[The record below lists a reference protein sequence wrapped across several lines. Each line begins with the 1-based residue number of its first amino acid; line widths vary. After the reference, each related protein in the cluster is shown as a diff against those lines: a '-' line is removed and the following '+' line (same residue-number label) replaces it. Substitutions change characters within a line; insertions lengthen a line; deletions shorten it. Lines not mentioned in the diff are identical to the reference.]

1 MPSEFQV
8 HSKFELY
15 EVAFYRW
22 LLRYRVAVVLACL
35 LLTACCTYGF
45 RYFVLENDYRV
56 FFRNDDPKL
65 QAYEA
70 MQNAFSKDDT
80 VFFVVT
86 AKNGEIFCR
95 EVFEA
100 LAYLTE
106 ESWKLP
112 FVLRVDSLSN
122 FQRVWADEDDLY
134 VRPLIED
141 PATATQE
148 DFARAKEAAFLE
160 DLLVNRLLKP
170 GSPVTGVN
178 LLVQIPETVVNGGG
192 QLTREA
198 ERLARQTAERFPAVS
213 VAVTGII
220 PLNDAFRSAT
230 IKDLQTLVPIMLV
243 LLVVMMTILLRSL
256 LLALSIAIVVLM
268 SVLITVGT
276 YCMLGY
282 EVSGPVSPAPLV
294 ILTLAVSDCIHIITT
309 MQQCLRDGM
318 TRKAAITETMRIN
331 QSPVF
336 LTSLTTAFGF
346 FSMNFV
352 GIPPIQAF
360 GNLVLGG
367 VIVAWFLAVVFLPAF
382 LAVLPLRVR
391 QSRLDRQVERA
402 MMWTAEAVLRWRVVP
417 IVGFAALTVVFGYF
431 ITKLEINN
439 QFVDWFEKG
448 YPIRATTEYAMENL
462 TGIYVLS
469 YPIPAKG
476 PDGVMDP
483 EYLEGLDRLAN
494 WFRQQPGVVHVRTI
508 ADTMKRL
515 NKALHADDP
524 AMYRLPETR
533 EMAAQYLLLYEM
545 SLPQGIDLNSE
556 INVDKSATLFSVT
569 TANLSSEKMTVLR
582 NRAREWMHANL
593 PEYMRTDVVGLPV
606 LFADISRTMIESMW
620 ISSPMTIVLVMLA
633 IMVSLRSVVFGLL
646 SLPTNLIPII
656 VGFGTWAAMGWTM
669 NFSMSSIISI
679 TVGIIVDNCIHF
691 MSKYLRARR
700 QYGLTTEDA
709 IRYAYAHCGKALWA
723 VAVVLATGFGVL
735 ALSPMVFSDNL
746 GVLSAIIMT
755 LALGSNLLLLPAL
768 LLYLDRRERIA
779 VKTLEEIRH
788 EEQLLAAE
796 G

>member
-1 MPSEFQV
+1 MPSDSSIHTRYEQ
-8 HSKFELY
+8 Y

-22 LLRYRVAVVLACL
+22 LLHYRVAAVLACL
-35 LLTACCTYGF
+35 ALTAIASYGF

-56 FFRNDDPKL
+56 FFRKDDPKL

-86 AKNGEIFCR
+86 AKQGEIFTR
-95 EVFEA
+95 RVFEA

-106 ESWKLP
+106 EAWKLP
-112 FVLRVDSLSN
+112 YVLRVDSLSN
-122 FQRVWADEDDLY
+122 FQRVWSEEDDLF

-141 PATATQE
+141 PATATEE
-148 DFARAKEAAFLE
+148 DFARAKETAFQE
-160 DLLVNRLLKP
+160 DLLVNRLIKP
-170 GSPVTGVN
+170 GSSVTGVN
-178 LLVQIPETVVNGGG
+178 LLVQIPETAVNGGG
-192 QLTREA
+192 MLTREA
-198 ERLARQTAERFPAVS
+198 ERLARETEQRFPEVA
-213 VAVTGII
+213 VAVTGVI
-220 PLNDAFRSAT
+220 PLNDAFRTAT
-230 IKDLQTLVPIMLV
+230 IRDLQTLVPIMLV
-243 LLVVMMTILLRSL
+243 LLLVMMTILLRSVL
-256 LLALSIAIVVLM
+256 LSFAIGTVVLM
-268 SVLITVGT
+268 SVLISVGT
-276 YCMLGY
+276 YCFLGFR
-282 EVSGPVSPAPLV
+282 VSGPVSPAPLV

-309 MQQCLRDGM
+309 MQTCMRDGM
-318 TRKAAITETMRIN
+318 KKKAAIIETMRIN

-367 VIVAWFLAVVFLPAF
+367 VIVAWFLAVFFLPAF
-382 LAVLPLRVR
+382 LAILPFRVR
-391 QSRLDRQVERA
+391 QSRLDQLAEAA
-402 MMWTAEAVLRWRVVP
+402 MQRTAEWVLKWKAVPVLVFGV
-417 IVGFAALTVVFGYF
+417 LLVVFGYYTSR
-431 ITKLEINN
+431 IEINN

-469 YPIPAKG
+469 YPVPAKG
-476 PDGVMDP
+476 PDGITDP
-483 EYLEGLDRLAN
+483 EYLEGLDRLAE
-494 WFRQQPGVVHVRTI
+494 WFRKQPGVVHVRSI
-508 ADTMKRL
+508 VDTMKRL
-515 NKALHADDP
+515 NKALHGDDP
-524 AMYRLPETR
+524 AMYRLPDSR

-569 TANLSSEKMTVLR
+569 TANLSSEKMTRLR
-582 NRAREWMHANL
+582 DNAREWMQANL
-593 PEYMRTDVVGLPV
+593 PEYMRTDTVGLPV
-606 LFADISRTMIESMW
+606 LFADISRTMIDSMW
-620 ISSPMTIVLVMLA
+620 ISVPMTVVLVMLA

-646 SLPTNLIPII
+646 SLPTNMIPII
-656 VGFGTWAAMGWTM
+656 VGFGSWAMMGWIM
-669 NFSMSSIISI
+669 NFSMSSIVSI

-700 QYGLTTEDA
+700 RYGLSVEDA
-709 IRYAYAHCGKALWA
+709 IRYAYSHCGKALWA
-723 VAVVLATGFGVL
+723 VAIVLATGFGVL

-768 LLYLDRRERIA
+768 LLYLDRRERVA
-779 VKTLEEIRH
+779 EKTLEEIQR
-788 EEQLLAAE
+788 EERILAVE
-796 G
+796 S

>member
-1 MPSEFQV
+1 MQSDFNV
-8 HSKFELY
+8 HSRYELY

-22 LLRYRVAVVLACL
+22 LLRHRVAVVLACL
-35 LLTACCTYGF
+35 VLTACCSYGF

-56 FFRNDDPKL
+56 FFRHDDPKL

-86 AKNGEIFCR
+86 AKNGEIFTR
-95 EVFEA
+95 RVFEA

-141 PATATQE
+141 PSTATEE
-148 DFARAKEAAFLE
+148 DFARAKEAAFQE
-160 DLLVNRLLKP
+160 DLLVNRLIKP
-170 GSPVTGVN
+170 GSAVTGVN
-178 LLVQIPETVVNGGG
+178 LLVQIPETTVNGGG
-192 QLTREA
+192 LLTQEA
-198 ERLARQTAERFPAVS
+198 ERLARETEQRFPEVS
-213 VAVTGII
+213 VGVTGVI
-220 PLNDAFRSAT
+220 PLNDAFRTAT
-230 IKDLQTLVPIMLV
+230 IRDLETLVPIMLV
-243 LLVVMMTILLRSL
+243 LLLVMMTILLRSVL
-256 LLALSIAIVVLM
+256 LSLAIASVVLI
-268 SVLITVGT
+268 SVLISVGT
-276 YCMLGY
+276 YCLLGY
-282 EVSGPVSPAPLV
+282 RVSGPVSPAPLV

-309 MQQCLRDGM
+309 MQKCMRDGM
-318 TRKAAITETMRIN
+318 KKKAAIIETMRIN

-367 VIVAWFLAVVFLPAF
+367 VIVAWFLAVLFLPAF
-382 LAVLPLRVR
+382 LAILPFRVR
-391 QSRLDRQVERA
+391 QSWLDDLVERA
-402 MMWTAEAVLRWRVVP
+402 MAWTAEAVLRWRAVP
-417 IVGFAALTVVFGYF
+417 LAVFGVLTVVFGYYV
-431 ITKLEINN
+431 TKLEINN

-448 YPIRATTEYAMENL
+448 YPIRATTEYAMDNL

-469 YPIPAKG
+469 YPIPARE
-476 PDGVMDP
+476 PDGVTDP

-515 NKALHADDP
+515 NKALHGDRPD
-524 AMYRLPETR
+524 MYRLPETR

-569 TANLSSEKMTVLR
+569 TANLSSEKMSVLR
-582 NRAREWMHANL
+582 DHAREWMRHNL
-593 PEYMRTDVVGLPV
+593 PEYMRTDAVGLPV
-606 LFADISRTMIESMW
+606 LFTDISRTMIDSMW
-620 ISSPMTIVLVMLA
+620 ISSPMTVILVMLA

-646 SLPTNLIPII
+646 SLPTNMIPII
-656 VGFGTWAAMGWTM
+656 VGFGTWAIMGWTM

-700 QYGLTTEDA
+700 LYGLTTEDA
-709 IRYAYAHCGKALWA
+709 IRYAYTHCGKALWA

-755 LALGSNLLLLPAL
+755 LALGSNLLLLPSL
-768 LLYLDRRERIA
+768 LLYLDRRERVA
-779 VKTLEEIRH
+779 VKTLEEIRR
-788 EEQLLAAE
+788 EEQLLAVE
-796 G
+796 S